1 MIPMN
6 IFSNFFS
13 KQVKPKKII
22 SFDGGGVRA
31 IAGIVFL
38 KKLEAARGKKVSD
51 MFDMF
56 VGTSAGAFNA
66 ACFAHS
72 DMSANQLKKYWSK
85 EYTDRIMETS
95 FFWDQASLIQ
105 ARPRY
110 ESKGRVKVLEEI
122 FGNKILGD
130 SLKPLLTLCYDVEK
144 RKHIVHTSIHTP
156 EVSFIDAISASSA
169 APMYFPTYQM
179 ANGSWMIDGG
189 VVTNNPTLL
198 GLTHAKDYFKT
209 NDIKV
214 LSIGTGLNKQIIKGE
229 LSSRWG
235 GVGWLRNDIMGMML
249 DSEIHNDIA
258 SDIIDKNYLRINSP
272 IGKIN
277 RMLDDNSEENIE
289 KIHLMGLEWWSA
301 YGEETLKFIED

>member
-22 SFDGGGVRA
+22 SFDGGGIRA

>member
-130 SLKPLLTLCYDVEK
+130 SSSIRFSCYE
-144 RKHIVHTSIHTP
+144 
-156 EVSFIDAISASSA
+156 
-169 APMYFPTYQM
+169 
-179 ANGSWMIDGG
+179 
-189 VVTNNPTLL
+189 
-198 GLTHAKDYFKT
+198 
-209 NDIKV
+209 
-214 LSIGTGLNKQIIKGE
+214 
-229 LSSRWG
+229 
-235 GVGWLRNDIMGMML
+235 LRNACVAQGC
-249 DSEIHNDIA
+249 S
-258 SDIIDKNYLRINSP
+258 
-272 IGKIN
+272 
-277 RMLDDNSEENIE
+277 
-289 KIHLMGLEWWSA
+289 
-301 YGEETLKFIED
+301 LKLHVFNKK

>member
-1 MIPMN
+1 MN
-6 IFSNFFS
+6 IFSNFFT
-13 KQVKPKKII
+13 KQAKAKKII

-38 KKLEAARGKKVSD
+38 KKLEAASGKKVSD
-51 MFDMF
+51 IFDMF

-66 ACFAHS
+66 ACLAHAN
-72 DMSANQLKKYWSK
+72 MSADELKKYWSK
-85 EYTDRIMETS
+85 EYTDKIMETS

-110 ESKGRVKVLEEI
+110 ETKGRVKVLKEI
-122 FGNKILGD
+122 FGNKVIGD
-130 SLKPLLTLCYDVEK
+130 SSKPLLTLCYDIEK
-144 RKHIVHTSIHTP
+144 RKHIVHTSLHTP
-156 EVSFIDAISASSA
+156 EVSFVDAISASSA

-179 ANGSWMIDGG
+179 ENGSWMIDGG
-189 VVTNNPTLL
+189 IVTNNPTLL

-209 NDIKV
+209 NNIKV
-214 LSIGTGLNKQIIKGE
+214 LSIGTGLNKQKIKGE
-229 LSSRWG
+229 TSSRWG

-258 SDIIDKNYLRINSP
+258 THIIDKSYLRINSS

-277 RMLDDNSEENIE
+277 KMLDDDSEENIE
-289 KIHLMGLEWWSA
+289 KIHLMGLEWWSE

>member
-6 IFSNFFS
+6 IFSNFFP

>member
-1 MIPMN
+1 MK

-13 KQVKPKKII
+13 EQAKTKKII

-38 KKLEAARGKKVSD
+38 KKLEVASGKKISE

-56 VGTSAGAFNA
+56 IGTSAGAFNA
-66 ACFAHS
+66 ACLAHS
-72 DMSANQLKKYWSK
+72 NMSADELKKYWSK
-85 EYTDRIMETS
+85 EYIDRIMETS

-110 ESKGRVKVLEEI
+110 ETKGRVKVLKEI
-122 FGNKILGD
+122 FGNKTIGD
-130 SLKPLLTLCYDVEK
+130 SSKPLLTLCYDIEK
-144 RKHIVHTSIHTP
+144 RKHVVHTSLHTP
-156 EVSFIDAISASSA
+156 EVSFVDAICASSA

-179 ANGSWMIDGG
+179 KSGSWMIDGG
-189 VVTNNPTLL
+189 IVTNNPTLL

-209 NDIKV
+209 NNVKV
-214 LSIGTGLNKQIIKGE
+214 LSIGTGLNKQKIKGE
-229 LSSRWG
+229 TSSLWG

-258 SDIIDKNYLRINSP
+258 NHIINESYLRINSP

-277 RMLDDNSEENIE
+277 KMLDDNSEENIE
-289 KIHLMGLEWWSA
+289 KIHLMGLEWWSE

>member
-1 MIPMN
+1 MN
-6 IFSNFFS
+6 IFSNFFT
-13 KQVKPKKII
+13 KQAKAKKII

-38 KKLEAARGKKVSD
+38 KKLEAASGKKVSD
-51 MFDMF
+51 IFDMF

-66 ACFAHS
+66 ACLAHAN
-72 DMSANQLKKYWSK
+72 MSADGLKKYWSK
-85 EYTDRIMETS
+85 EYTDKIMETS

-110 ESKGRVKVLEEI
+110 ETKGRVKVLKEI
-122 FGNKILGD
+122 FSNKAIGD
-130 SLKPLLTLCYDVEK
+130 SSKPLLTLCYDIEK
-144 RKHIVHTSIHTP
+144 RKHVVHTSLHTP
-156 EVSFIDAISASSA
+156 EVSFVDAISASSA

-179 ANGSWMIDGG
+179 ENGSWMIDGG
-189 VVTNNPTLL
+189 IVTNNPTLL

-209 NDIKV
+209 NNVKV
-214 LSIGTGLNKQIIKGE
+214 LSIGTGLNKQKIKGE
-229 LSSRWG
+229 TSSRWG

-258 SDIIDKNYLRINSP
+258 THMIDKSYLRINSS

-277 RMLDDNSEENIE
+277 RMLDDDSEENIE
-289 KIHLMGLEWWSA
+289 KIHLMGLEWWSE

>member
-1 MIPMN
+1 MN
-6 IFSNFFS
+6 IFSNFFP

>member
-214 LSIGTGLNKQIIKGE
+214 LSIGTGLNKQEIKGE

-258 SDIIDKNYLRINSP
+258 SDIIDKNYLRINSS

>member
-1 MIPMN
+1 
-6 IFSNFFS
+6 
-13 KQVKPKKII
+13 
-22 SFDGGGVRA
+22 
-31 IAGIVFL
+31 
-38 KKLEAARGKKVSD
+38 
-51 MFDMF
+51 
-56 VGTSAGAFNA
+56 
-66 ACFAHS
+66 
-72 DMSANQLKKYWSK
+72 
-85 EYTDRIMETS
+85 METS

-214 LSIGTGLNKQIIKGE
+214 LSIGTGLNKQEIKGE

-258 SDIIDKNYLRINSP
+258 SDIIDKNYLRINSS